1 MTRCCSMLTRKATA
15 LASLVTIAAACLPD
29 DTRPEPGRLRMTV
42 TADET
47 IASGV
52 TTADGWTITFDRFWL
67 SLGEVRL
74 EGDDCSPYA
83 EGDYL
88 RILDLRVPGAQ
99 TLNTSYALGDCE
111 LGFQLRAPRDDAVL
125 GSGIDAEIET
135 FMRKPATDAFVTDA
149 SGVVLHVA
157 GSATKSEKIF
167 EFAWSFRQRLDYLC
181 GVITFRSG
189 ESHTLDVEIRGAAL
203 FIERTDDE
211 RADLRFDPHAAADR
225 DGDGAIT
232 LEELEAMP
240 LGDENDRETLGTRVY
255 LGLVPQ
261 LANLRGQDQ
270 CFVAPLAEE

>member
-1 MTRCCSMLTRKATA
+1 MTRSSSMLIPKATA

-29 DTRPEPGRLRMTV
+29 DTRPEPGRLRLTV
-42 TADET
+42 TADEA

-52 TTADGWTITFDRFWL
+52 TTVDGWAITFDRFWL

-111 LGFQLRAPRDDAVL
+111 LGFQLRAPRDDTVL
-125 GSGIDAEIET
+125 GSGIDAEVET
-135 FMRKPATDAFVTDA
+135 FMRTAASDAFVTEA

-157 GSATKSEKIF
+157 GSAMKSEATF
-167 EFAWSFRQRLDYLC
+167 EFAWSFRQRFDYLC
-181 GVITFRSG
+181 EVITFRG
-189 ESHTLDVEIRGAAL
+189 GDSHTLDVEIRGGAL
-203 FIERTDDE
+203 FRDRTGDE
-211 RADLRFDPHAAADR
+211 HADLRFDPHAGADR
-225 DGDGAIT
+225 DGDAAIT
-232 LEELEAMP
+232 LEELDAVP
-240 LGDENDRETLGTRVY
+240 LGAGSDFRTLATRLY

-261 LANLRGQDQ
+261 LANLRGPDP